1 MKIVNITQ
9 HNATPEQVAEGVIDV
24 KEVKKIK
31 ELLTFVNLPSLE
43 EMVKRSTEIK
53 KLVVLTEHPFDGVM
67 LGGAPFFMRILEE
80 EFSNTKIFYAF
91 SVRESIEKEIDGK
104 IVKNSIFKHQGLIHV
119 NPNCPNHVEG
129 KLSVDLSSIDE
140 NGIDDWKPVSS
151 QSNNIP
157 LFTPYGDRDRNT
169 DYKKVKVP
177 LNEFVEQKLQEFN
190 KIFSARIQSRANIFL
205 KNKKIFNFCSKF
217 NLVPSENG
225 GTADGFEFVIS
236 DSLNR
241 RFISHE
247 IWEDIEN
254 NKKYQ
259 FPFSQET
266 IIEGELVEFDPKYK
280 E

>member
-1 MKIVNITQ
+1 
-9 HNATPEQVAEGVIDV
+9 
-24 KEVKKIK
+24 
-31 ELLTFVNLPSLE
+31 
-43 EMVKRSTEIK
+43 MVKRSTEIK

-91 SVRESIEKEIDGK
+91 SVRESIEKEIEGK

-129 KLSVDLSSIDE
+129 KLSVNLSSIDE

-190 KIFSARIQSRANIFL
+190 KIFGARIQSRANVLL
-205 KNKKIFNFCSKF
+205 KNKKTFNFCSKF

-225 GTADGFEFVIS
+225 GTADDFEFVTS
-236 DSLNR
+236 DPLNR

-247 IWEDIEN
+247 IWEDIGT

-259 FPFSQET
+259 FPFPQET
-266 IIEGELVEFDPKYK
+266 MVDGELVELDPLSI
-280 E
+280 